1 VTKECSQY
9 NGQAGSFCTITSS
22 NVEAIAV
29 GSRVVYL
36 QPGGP
41 ASLDS
46 DIVVVVGP
54 GNYALAHV
62 TLDFATATGEVRIW
76 GGTGQFTSFHA
87 KVAVSALGGPNWAW
101 DGKYHFGPDEDW
113 GAVPTSCS
121 AGVHPNARDDGPCS
135 ARGVRDASDPLLR
148 RSRGR
153 TWAAEQTRTEQRLG
167 VSTLRRLGDG
177 ATLELCDE
185 RRRSVWP

>member
-1 VTKECSQY
+1 MEAGEGLGWIPAPRRRCRCGSGRGWRFCSRVAAERSFHVTKECSQY
-9 NGQAGSFCTITSS
+9 TGLADSCCTITSS

-29 GSRVVYL
+29 GSRLVYL
-36 QPGGP
+36 QPAGP

-101 DGKYHFGPDEDW
+101 DGKYRFG
-113 GAVPTSCS
+113 
-121 AGVHPNARDDGPCS
+121 RDDDWAQATPLI
-135 ARGVRDASDPLLR
+135 AAASR
-148 RSRGR
+148 IKAVVGC
-153 TWAAEQTRTEQRLG
+153 A
-167 VSTLRRLGDG
+167 
-177 ATLELCDE
+177 
-185 RRRSVWP
+185 